1 MEYIDT
7 NYTNPDFS
15 ASLLETEFNVTSAH
29 ISRIFKDYTGMTVQN
44 YLTRLR
50 INHAKELLMMQD
62 HLSQQ
67 QIAGM
72 VGYASLQT
80 FMRAFKKE
88 TCMSPGVYRHQS
100 AMPGA
105 ASPEKED

>member
-1 MEYIDT
+1 
-7 NYTNPDFS
+7 
-15 ASLLETEFNVTSAH
+15 
-29 ISRIFKDYTGMTVQN
+29 
-44 YLTRLR
+44 
-50 INHAKELLMMQD
+50 MMQD

-80 FMRAFKKE
+80 FMRAIKKE
-88 TCMSPGVYRHQS
+88 TGMSPGVYRHQS